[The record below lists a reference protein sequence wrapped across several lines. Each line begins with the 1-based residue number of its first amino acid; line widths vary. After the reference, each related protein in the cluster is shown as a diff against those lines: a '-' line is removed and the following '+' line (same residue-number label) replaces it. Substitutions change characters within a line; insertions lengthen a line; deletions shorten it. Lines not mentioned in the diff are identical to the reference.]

1 MTDKPPLKP
10 RSFAAPLGDLR
21 GRGLFWLR
29 LVWRIAGRAVL
40 QLRAVSPAL
49 PPAKPSAAPIADP
62 DQVIEALQTG
72 EVDFLV
78 GLGPEFAASIDAQ
91 SGQPWLFHAID
102 LGSLASLHWFLAQGV
117 DLASRDKAGR
127 LPLQAAVE
135 RAAAV
140 DEFDDAP
147 EDPLALI
154 DALLEAGAQINAAS
168 AQGLTALHVAAALGL
183 LDVVTLLLERGADA
197 NLRDEGFAGSTALD
211 YAVQAR
217 QEAVAEVLRAEA
229 P

>member
-10 RSFAAPLGDLR
+10 RSFAAHLGDLR
-21 GRGLFWLR
+21 DRSLFWLR
-29 LVWRIAGRAVL
+29 LVWRIGGRAVL
-40 QLRAVSPAL
+40 QLRAAPPAL
-49 PPAKPSAAPIADP
+49 PSPPSAALIANP
-62 DQVIEALQTG
+62 DQIIEALQTG
-72 EVDFLV
+72 DLDFLA
-78 GLGPEFAASIDAQ
+78 GLGPEFAASIDAH

-117 DLASRDKAGR
+117 DLASRDRAGR